1 MISYDPLLFIGQD
14 RIFLLVAC
22 NDNFNAFLQIFLRC
36 IFSVI
41 SDRTERRLVDDI
53 GQLSTGCTGI
63 LEKIN
68 TISVHSLLKTGTYPA
83 ALRRSHSTRPD
94 RRRLHRP

>member
-1 MISYDPLLFIGQD
+1 MSDLMISYDPLLLIGQN

-53 GQLSTGCTGI
+53 GQLSTGCTGCHTGDLTVI
-63 LEKIN
+63 YVI
-68 TISVHSLLKTGTYPA
+68 TDSDLLCMYTDDLFPA
-83 ALRRSHSTRPD
+83 LQVR
-94 RRRLHRP
+94 